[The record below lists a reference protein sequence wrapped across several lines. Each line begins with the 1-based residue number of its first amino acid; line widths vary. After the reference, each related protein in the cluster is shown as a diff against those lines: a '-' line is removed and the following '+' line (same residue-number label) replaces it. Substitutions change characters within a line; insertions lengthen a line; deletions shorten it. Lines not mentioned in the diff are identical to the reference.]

1 MREGTVVVTGA
12 SRGIGA
18 AIAAD
23 LVARGYR
30 VAGLS
35 RSGAS
40 AAGEGHA
47 CDVTNEAALRATL
60 GRIAGDGKLV
70 GLVNNAGM
78 HTEARSAELST
89 EALEASFRIN
99 LFAPFVACRE
109 AQPHLVAAGGGL
121 IVNIG
126 SFFDRMGV
134 SRSLAYCAAKAAV
147 GAMTRCLAVEWAR
160 HGIRVLDVAPGY
172 IETDLNRDALGTPQM
187 QDYIKRRV
195 PARRAG
201 TPDEVARLVGLLF
214 ESDIAY
220 LTGDTVYLDGG
231 HGTSH
236 Q

>member
-1 MREGTVVVTGA
+1 MRDETIVVTGA

-18 AIAAD
+18 AIAQD
-23 LVARGYR
+23 LHGRGYR

-35 RSGAS
+35 RSGHS
-40 AAGEGHA
+40 AAGEGYA
-47 CDVTNEAALRATL
+47 CDVTDEAALRATL
-60 GRIAGDGKLV
+60 ARIGEAGPMV

-89 EALEASFRIN
+89 EALDASLRIN
-99 LFAPFVACRE
+99 LVAPFVACRE
-109 AQPHLVAAGGGL
+109 AQPHLAAAGGGL

-134 SRSLAYCAAKAAV
+134 PRSLAYCAAKAAV

-160 HGIRVLDVAPGY
+160 YGIRVLDVAPGY
-172 IETDLNRDALGTPQM
+172 IETDLNRDALGTPHM
-187 QDYIKRRV
+187 QEYIKRRV

-214 ESDIAY
+214 ECNVAY
-220 LTGDTVYLDGG
+220 LTGDTITLDGG
-231 HGTSH
+231 HGISH